1 MSAEAQLQG
10 LEPLSSR
17 RSARLG
23 SIRGSTRHTGSIV
36 AYIFL
41 AFYALISVFPFVWMV
56 GGAFRT
62 SSQVLTALSPI
73 PLHPVLGTLTS
84 TWDQLNF
91 QLYLL
96 NSLRVTVV
104 AMLVVMLLY
113 PLLAYALAVLRFP
126 LRGAIYGLFVALLFV
141 PSISVLLP
149 LVLLEHS
156 LGLLNTRVGLS
167 LAYANGSAPLAV
179 LLLVN
184 FFRAVP
190 SELREAAQLDGAG
203 EFGVF
208 WRVYLP
214 IARPAIAAVL
224 IILSVSFWNEYVA
237 ASVMLNSTDEFT
249 LPVAL
254 QAQLAGAFV
263 HWNQVMAGATII
275 CVPVIVV
282 FLVGQ
287 RYFFAGLRGAV
298 K

>member
-1 MSAEAQLQG
+1 MSAGALAA
-10 LEPLSSR
+10 PSSSR
-17 RSARLG
+17 PAHLGRVGGAR
-23 SIRGSTRHTGSIV
+23 RHVGSTL

-41 AFYALISVFPFVWMV
+41 AAYAVISVFPFVWMV

-62 SSQVLTALSPI
+62 SSQVLTAVSPI
-73 PLHPVLGTLTS
+73 PLHPVIGTLTS
-84 TWDQLNF
+84 TWDQLHF
-91 QLYLL
+91 QEYLV
-96 NSLRVTVV
+96 NSIRVTAV
-104 AMLVVMLLY
+104 AMLIVMALY
-113 PLLAYALAVLRFP
+113 PLLSYALAVLRFP
-126 LRGAIYGLFVALLFV
+126 LRGVIYGVFVALLFV

-167 LAYANGSAPLAV
+167 MAYANGSAPLAV

-190 SELREAAQLDGAG
+190 PELREAAQLDGAG

-237 ASVMLNSTDEFT
+237 ASVMLNSTGEFT

-254 QAQLAGAFV
+254 QALMAGAFV
-263 HWNQVMAGATII
+263 HWNQVMAAATII
-275 CVPVIVV
+275 CLPVIVV

>member
-1 MSAEAQLQG
+1 MSAGAQLQR
-10 LEPLSSR
+10 LKPVSSSR
-17 RSARLG
+17 
-23 SIRGSTRHTGSIV
+23 STQPQSMPRPTRRTGSV
-36 AYIFL
+36 LAYIFL
-41 AFYALISVFPFVWMV
+41 TFYAVISVFPFVWMV

-62 SSQVLTALSPI
+62 SSQVLTAVSPI

-84 TWDQLNF
+84 TWDQLHF
-91 QLYLL
+91 QQYLL
-96 NSLRVTVV
+96 NSLQVTVV
-104 AMLVVMLLY
+104 AMLVVMVLY
-113 PLLAYALAVLRFP
+113 PLLAYALAVLRFR
-126 LRGAIYGLFVALLFV
+126 LRGVIYGLFVALLFV

-190 SELREAAQLDGAG
+190 PELREAAQLDGAK

-214 IARPAIAAVL
+214 LARPAIAAVL

-237 ASVMLNSTDEFT
+237 ASVMLNSSGEFT

-254 QAQLAGAFV
+254 QALLAGAFV

-275 CVPVIVV
+275 CIPVIVV